1 MALSSTHDEEL
12 LNGLHVEKS
21 DDILCRNIFI
31 IIIIIIIYLQ
41 VDVKCRRRRRRRH
54 KDIFSNFCKKNKNMQ
69 VTEVAFLTTLISAL
83 SANIKQV
90 YTCQSSFKYC
100 DTVTVHGMSW

>member
-21 DDILCRNIFI
+21 DDILCRNI

-41 VDVKCRRRRRRRH
+41 VDVKCRRRRRRRRH
-54 KDIFSNFCKKNKNMQ
+54 KDIFSNFCKK
-69 VTEVAFLTTLISAL
+69 
-83 SANIKQV
+83 IKTYRSQRLH
-90 YTCQSSFKYC
+90 F
-100 DTVTVHGMSW
+100 